1 MKKEYRVNVP
11 VNFGEKDTLLISFVE
26 FYKSV
31 AVACE
36 TTVANLEQL
45 KKEHK
50 ENIQSI
56 EMTKLVGTNQSFNKE
71 LEEPAILLIPTIV
84 QANKSVEA
92 QVKQVFEIFG
102 CL

>member
-1 MKKEYRVNVP
+1 
-11 VNFGEKDTLLISFVE
+11 
-26 FYKSV
+26 
-31 AVACE
+31 
-36 TTVANLEQL
+36 
-45 KKEHK
+45 
-50 ENIQSI
+50 
-56 EMTKLVGTNQSFNKE
+56 MTKLVGTNQSFNKE